1 MGRRFHRHLDLD
13 LIALIE
19 AGAKR
24 PPRVRARKPKH
35 PRKAGTYR
43 GARRNRAIHGDGPGV
58 WRGIKPNGAVYRAP
72 VRANRSRKWAPIK
85 GRMYAANAR

>member
-24 PPRVRARKPKH
+24 PKRVGANKH
-35 PRKAGTYR
+35 KFPRKAETYR
-43 GARRNRAIHGDGPGV
+43 GARRNHVLRTLGTT
-58 WRGIKPNGAVYRAP
+58 WRGIKPTGAIYRPP
-72 VRANRSRKWAPIK
+72 VRANRSDNWPPFK
-85 GRMYAANAR
+85 GRLYAADAR